1 MMIGLQKQPHKKTLH
16 VCKQDDG
23 NIGSVRQVP
32 QRRGDEKTGR
42 HGTVLLV
49 LSTTFGI
56 GNAKITVLAR
66 TEPNRSRLLGGHEAS
81 QTEVNITC
89 LREGWLDAV
98 ELPLCHRITTCYY
111 SLIRQVKR
119 TQKARRTRGV
129 ASQWVLVRLA
139 AMVDDR
145 VSQSIQM
152 KLPIKPAEPANRG
165 KFCLVKRRIQRY
177 FKGRYVR
184 VRERCH
190 L

>member
-1 MMIGLQKQPHKKTLH
+1 MMISLQKQPEKPPLH

-42 HGTVLLV
+42 HA
-49 LSTTFGI
+49 TFGI

-66 TEPNRSRLLGGHEAS
+66 TEPNRPRLLGGHEAS

-98 ELPLCHRITTCYY
+98 ELPLCHLITTCYY

-119 TQKARRTRGV
+119 TQKARRTRGI

-145 VSQSIQM
+145 VSQSFQM

-177 FKGRYVR
+177 FKGLYVR
-184 VRERCH
+184 VREWCH